1 MKGHGVKLIWH
12 NFIFKTIID
21 LVMHKVKNYNF
32 LPKVTKSYNKST
44 IEIVI
49 FEQNSMKL
57 ASNHKIISSFGDI
70 LYSKSIENFG
80 ITLIIILSIIYLKDL
95 PDISYTGLDVSLSS
109 SRKRLLWGHSF
120 VRGCNLTKN
129 WVKEER
135 RRRECA
141 L

>member
-1 MKGHGVKLIWH
+1 
-12 NFIFKTIID
+12 
-21 LVMHKVKNYNF
+21 MHKVKNYNF

-109 SRKRLLWGHSF
+109 SRKRLL
-120 VRGCNLTKN
+120 
-129 WVKEER
+129 
-135 RRRECA
+135 
-141 L
+141 